1 MKFSFRQKLFASF
14 RKLFFLTINRNL
26 KIGKNVYI
34 GRNCTI
40 SSIYNL
46 RIGNNIY
53 IGKNVTIEVEGSIG
67 DSTVIANSVG
77 IIGRYDH
84 QVKDTKHKAFDAAV
98 VRENKKLSVPIH
110 IGEGCFIGYGAI
122 ILSGV
127 IVGNNSVVAAGSLVT
142 KNIEPYSIVA
152 GNPAKLIGKRP
163 L

>member
-34 GRNCTI
+34 GRNCSI

-127 IVGNNSVVAAGSLVT
+127 VVGNNSVIAAGSLVT

-152 GNPAKLIGKRP
+152 GNPAKMIGKRP
-163 L
+163 E